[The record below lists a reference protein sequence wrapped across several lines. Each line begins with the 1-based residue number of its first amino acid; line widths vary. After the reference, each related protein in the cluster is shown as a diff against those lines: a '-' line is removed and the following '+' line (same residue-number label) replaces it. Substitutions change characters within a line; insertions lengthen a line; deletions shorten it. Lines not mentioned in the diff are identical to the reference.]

1 MLTDRKETIVY
12 APDVL
17 RVIIQGGFVKFLSL
31 ILGLFL
37 ASSAHAFS
45 IEVVQSVPKE
55 TNLQVAGLPLTQ
67 DVWLKMINGAK
78 ETIDLEEFYV
88 TSQPGEALA
97 PILDAIRAAAGRGV
111 HVRLIVDSGFY
122 KTYPTDPNSLAQ
134 VDNIEVKTIDFSS
147 LGGIQHSKFFVVD
160 GDEFYAGSA
169 NFDWLALEHI
179 HEIGL
184 HINDAS
190 MAQGLESVFNM
201 DWNNTN
207 ETRAV
212 SSSIAQ
218 AAQPITF
225 ARLAADIFPAGYQM
239 MASPPKQTPA
249 GIEDSLTE
257 ILKALANAETS
268 FKLQV
273 YEYDTTVFGT
283 SQHWY
288 VLDKAIRAAAARG
301 VQVQLLVDKAAL
313 KAGKA
318 DLQAL
323 ATLPNIQLQVITV
336 PAWSGPVIPYSRLIH
351 SKYFIVDGTSA
362 WVGSE
367 NWSSTYF
374 TGSRNVG
381 IMLVDPTVISQ
392 LNLVFNQVWNSGYG
406 AQP

>member
-1 MLTDRKETIVY
+1 
-12 APDVL
+12 
-17 RVIIQGGFVKFLSL
+17 
-31 ILGLFL
+31 
-37 ASSAHAFS
+37 
-45 IEVVQSVPKE
+45 
-55 TNLQVAGLPLTQ
+55 
-67 DVWLKMINGAK
+67 
-78 ETIDLEEFYV
+78 
-88 TSQPGEALA
+88 
-97 PILDAIRAAAGRGV
+97 
-111 HVRLIVDSGFY
+111 
-122 KTYPTDPNSLAQ
+122 
-134 VDNIEVKTIDFSS
+134 
-147 LGGIQHSKFFVVD
+147 
-160 GDEFYAGSA
+160 
-169 NFDWLALEHI
+169 
-179 HEIGL
+179 
-184 HINDAS
+184 
-190 MAQGLESVFNM
+190 
-201 DWNNTN
+201 
-207 ETRAV
+207 
-212 SSSIAQ
+212 
-218 AAQPITF
+218 
-225 ARLAADIFPAGYQM
+225 M